1 MTNKFSR
8 IFSKISPAVLSFT
21 LLITPCFSQSFDWE
35 KISSDK
41 FSVFYLDNDYNN
53 AKNILNTLTEAYPLL
68 RKAIGSELAFSIN
81 IFLSNSE
88 NVYKNIVGKNF
99 PDWSSGAAL
108 PAHRVMV
115 LKSHEVNQDI
125 HKIAIHELTHLLIDQ
140 ATHSKPIPRWL
151 NEGLA
156 VYFSGEKNFA
166 STSLISKALMTQS
179 IIDLSDIDYVLTFH
193 KSKAQLAYQES
204 YLAVKYLIETYGLES
219 VRNIIKQIA
228 LTNDYDAAF
237 TSAIGMDM
245 YNFEYEWFQYVQDNY
260 RWHFLA
266 DFEIYLWMSMPLL
279 FIVIFIIIRI
289 RNRKTL
295 KRWESE
301 DAFFDEDEI

>member
-1 MTNKFSR
+1 MIKQN
-8 IFSKISPAVLSFT
+8 ICHISKIFPAIVYLFVL
-21 LLITPCFSQSFDWE
+21 LTPCFPQSLDWN
-35 KISSDK
+35 KIQSDK
-41 FSVFYLDNDYNN
+41 FIVFFLDNDYANSQ
-53 AKNILNTLTEAYPLL
+53 NILNTLTEEYPRLQQ
-68 RKAIGSELAFSIN
+68 AIGSELTSSIN
-81 IFLSNSE
+81 IFLANSE
-88 NVYKNIVGKNF
+88 NVYKNIIGKNF

-108 PAHRVMV
+108 PAHRAMV
-115 LKSHEVNQDI
+115 LKSHEANQDI

-140 ATHSKPIPRWL
+140 ATQSKPIPRWL

-193 KSKAQLAYQES
+193 KSKARLAYQES

-228 LTNDYDAAF
+228 IADDNDAAF

-260 RWHFLA
+260 RWHFLV
-266 DFEIYLWMSMPLL
+266 DFDIYLWMLMPLL

-289 RNRKTL
+289 RNRKTI

-301 DAFFDEDEI
+301 DAFLDEDEI

>member
-1 MTNKFSR
+1 MF
-8 IFSKISPAVLSFT
+8 I
-21 LLITPCFSQSFDWE
+21 
-35 KISSDK
+35 
-41 FSVFYLDNDYNN
+41 VFYLDSDSKN
-53 AKNILNTLTEAYPLL
+53 AQNILNTLTEEYPQLCE
-68 RKAIGSELAFSIN
+68 AIGSKLITSIN
-81 IFLSNSE
+81 IFLTNSE
-88 NVYKNIVGKNF
+88 NLYKNIVGKSF

-108 PAHRVMV
+108 PAHQVMV
-115 LKSHEVNQDI
+115 LKSYYTNQDI

-140 ATHSKPIPRWL
+140 ATKSKPIPRWL

-156 VYFSGEKNFA
+156 VYFSREKNFA

-219 VRNIIKQIA
+219 VRNIINQIA
-228 LTNDYDAAF
+228 ISHDYDTAF
-237 TSAIGMDM
+237 LNTLGMGIYD
-245 YNFEYEWFQYVQDNY
+245 FEYEWFQYIRDNY

-266 DFEIYLWMSMPLL
+266 DFDIYLWMSLPLL

-301 DAFFDEDEI
+301 EALFDED